1 MSVLPYGLIGSVLAY
16 RLLNG
21 RYLITSPSVS
31 GNRLTATISLRNYP
45 GVQLVNK
52 ERLEEKGYLVDMYVS
67 SGWLFGSITYV
78 NVIESVKNPQS
89 VLETSMDKLRKD
101 IREAKF
107 GVTYVPKGGKEPKTL
122 SIPMIDDNE
131 KNDRTD

>member
-52 ERLEEKGYLVDMYVS
+52 ERLEERGYLVDMYES
-67 SGWLFGSITYV
+67 RGWLFHSITYV
-78 NVIESVKNPQS
+78 NIIESVKNPQS
-89 VLETSMDKLRKD
+89 VLETSIDKLRKD
-101 IREAKF
+101 MREANF
-107 GVTYVPKGGKEPKTL
+107 RVTYVPKDGKEPKTL
-122 SIPMIDDNE
+122 SITWIDDE
-131 KNDRTD
+131 KTNTD